1 MSFVDSLLKH
11 SPKKLSILLVDKRA
25 APGGHWNDAY
35 GFVTLHQPARNYGV
49 ESSKL
54 EAATAHPELL
64 ASRDEVLAYYKTVLE
79 GWQAAGHDVRFVG
92 GASFDFEAGAYTAAD
107 ATTAVA
113 AGTVVDA
120 RYTEND
126 LPLHTPPKF
135 AFDASKIDVVPP
147 NELPARAAA
156 ADKRPRY
163 CVVGAGKTGQDAML
177 YLREKMGVAVES
189 LAWVVPT
196 DPWIT
201 ARDPPAPQRQITC
214 MEFLAAALD
223 AHAAAGAP
231 AGAADDAAFLQRGFA
246 SLEAAGKVYRL
257 DGAAAPTKFM
267 DATLNGREVGVL
279 KACAPSVVRRGR
291 LASIDGSGALT
302 FADGSTFELP
312 WDDAAATTTFVHCT
326 AGAFDFGASAAEA
339 KRPIWSADGKRI
351 TVQEIFQFPGFC
363 FNGAVIAWLE
373 CQHALAPDE
382 KNARCEQ
389 PPPGGGDAAAA
400 PTPSGLLGALGRGHP
415 LLVSLRNLRRWYD
428 TPGMGEWLHGLRLFS
443 LTMNGYTLD
452 EGKALIAKVH
462 DGLVA
467 AGIEE
472 K

>member
-1 MSFVDSLLKH
+1 M
-11 SPKKLSILLVDKRA
+11 
-25 APGGHWNDAY
+25 
-35 GFVTLHQPARNYGV
+35 
-49 ESSKL
+49 
-54 EAATAHPELL
+54 
-64 ASRDEVLAYYKTVLE
+64 LAYYKTVLE

-189 LAWVVPT
+189 IAWVVPT

-214 MEFLAAALD
+214 MEFLAAALA

-257 DGAAAPTKFM
+257 DAAAPTKFM

-302 FADGSTFELP
+302 FADGSTYELP
-312 WDDAAATTTFVHCT
+312 WADAAATTTFVHCT

-339 KRPIWSADGKRI
+339 RRPIWSADGKRI

-373 CQHALAPDE
+373 CQTRSHPTRRMRAASS
-382 KNARCEQ
+382 RRR
-389 PPPGGGDAAAA
+389 AAATRRRRRRRA
-400 PTPSGLLGALGRGHP
+400 ACWARGRGHP

-428 TPGMGEWLHGLRLFS
+428 TPGMESGSTASASSRS
-443 LTMNGYTLD
+443 R
-452 EGKALIAKVH
+452 
-462 DGLVA
+462 
-467 AGIEE
+467 
-472 K
+472 